1 MLNMGEIGKNEIT
14 APLAV
19 DQPTPEVADALS
31 RELDIPHNMMFMGSW
46 THTRSFS
53 MQDLGGSGLSGDRH
67 QPGPSLSI
75 SLKEDF
81 SSCTNTPR
89 PERPLKP

>member
-1 MLNMGEIGKNEIT
+1 MGEVREAEIT

-19 DQPTPEVADALS
+19 DQPTPEVVDALS
-31 RELDIPHNMMFMGSW
+31 RELDVPHNMMFMGSL
-46 THTRSFS
+46 THTQSFS
-53 MQDLGGSGLSGDRH
+53 IQDLGGSGLSGDLH

-89 PERPLKP
+89 PARP

>member
-1 MLNMGEIGKNEIT
+1 MGEIREVEIT

-19 DQPTPEVADALS
+19 DQPTPEVVDALS
-31 RELDIPHNMMFMGSW
+31 RELEVPHNMMFMGSLA
-46 THTRSFS
+46 HTQSFS
-53 MQDLGGSGLSGDRH
+53 IQDLGGAGLSGDLR
-67 QPGPSLSI
+67 QPDPSLSI

-89 PERPLKP
+89 PERP